1 MLPQQ
6 EAEGWSSLKNQF
18 PLVKSFRDCT
28 ENQLE
33 KLRDALSEILFKRCH
48 FVVNEIR
55 RVNEAVA
62 ALDKNDFEK
71 LGQLMY
77 ETHDGLSK
85 EYEVS
90 CEEID
95 FLVASVRHEKSVLG
109 ARMMGGG
116 FGGCSLNLVEKG
128 TEEALITK
136 ISEAYL
142 KEFGLTLSAYKV
154 KISKGTTNV

>member
-1 MLPQQ
+1 
-6 EAEGWSSLKNQF
+6 
-18 PLVKSFRDCT
+18 
-28 ENQLE
+28 
-33 KLRDALSEILFKRCH
+33 
-48 FVVNEIR
+48 
-55 RVNEAVA
+55 VNEAVA

>member
-1 MLPQQ
+1 
-6 EAEGWSSLKNQF
+6 
-18 PLVKSFRDCT
+18 LVKSFRDCT

-33 KLRDALSEILFKRCH
+33 KLRDELGEILFKRCH

-142 KEFGLTLSAYKV
+142 KEFGLTLSTYKV

>member
-1 MLPQQ
+1 M
-6 EAEGWSSLKNQF
+6 
-18 PLVKSFRDCT
+18 VKSFRDCT

-33 KLRDALSEILFKRCH
+33 KRRDELGEILFKRCH

-95 FLVASVRHEKSVLG
+95 FLVESVRHEKSVLG